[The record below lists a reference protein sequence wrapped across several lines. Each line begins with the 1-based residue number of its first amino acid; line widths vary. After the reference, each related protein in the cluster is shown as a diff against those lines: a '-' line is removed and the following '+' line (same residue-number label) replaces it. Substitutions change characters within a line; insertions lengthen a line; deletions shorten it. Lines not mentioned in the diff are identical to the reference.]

1 MTVAEQKMGGR
12 FALPG
17 RAVSPFT
24 AGQRRGAESAPYLKT
39 GERRF
44 PYRRLS
50 PLGTSATT
58 LAGQRP
64 RPAILTKRGAQ
75 IKLFPAAGV
84 CHVSRPSFRTVRAP
98 IHMRSFLPKTAL
110 VLVLLACATVRAAP
124 PAVPASPVWEHR
136 MTDFSDA
143 DYRYAVEQLLQNF
156 ESTTGRHLVPG
167 AKKKVGL
174 KIYADS
180 GPGLA
185 TPFGLVRALINSLE
199 KRGFARENIFLV
211 GLNPLRLRLTGY
223 LPSFATGILPFPGH
237 PVYVLES
244 GKFYDPT
251 WFYDSPL
258 PSRFDPISN
267 DQAVKN
273 AAGGKATTTT
283 EEDRKSFL
291 ATPLFLDA
299 DFWINLPVYTDHQVL
314 GVNGA
319 LVNATLW
326 NASNTFRF
334 FKSPNTAPA
343 AVAEM
348 AAIPELREGWVLNLV
363 SLQLYQFIGG
373 PYFNSLYTVSEPRLL
388 MSADPVVLDALMM
401 EKINNVRK
409 HNGFDPVSE
418 DDARMLDFAQQLG
431 VGSTD
436 TAHVKWIKVGEGM

>member
-1 MTVAEQKMGGR
+1 
-12 FALPG
+12 
-17 RAVSPFT
+17 
-24 AGQRRGAESAPYLKT
+24 
-39 GERRF
+39 
-44 PYRRLS
+44 
-50 PLGTSATT
+50 
-58 LAGQRP
+58 
-64 RPAILTKRGAQ
+64 
-75 IKLFPAAGV
+75 
-84 CHVSRPSFRTVRAP
+84 
-98 IHMRSFLPKTAL
+98 MRSFLSKT
-110 VLVLLACATVRAAP
+110 VLVLALVAACAARAAEPAP
-124 PAVPASPVWEHR
+124 PAAPVWEHR
-136 MTDFSDA
+136 LVDFSDA
-143 DYRYAVEQLLQNF
+143 DYRYAVEQLLQDYEN
-156 ESTTGRHLVPG
+156 TTGRKLVPG
-167 AKKKVGL
+167 PKKKVGL
-174 KIYADS
+174 KIYSDS

-185 TPFGLVRALINSLE
+185 TPFGLVRALITAFE
-199 KRGFARENIFLV
+199 KRGFASQNIFLV

-223 LPSFATGILPFPGH
+223 LPSFSTGVLPFPGH

-299 DFWINLPVYTDHQVL
+299 DFWVNLPVYTDHQVL
-314 GVNGA
+314 GINGA

-334 FKSPNTAPA
+334 FKSPATAPA

-348 AAIPELREGWVLNLV
+348 AAIPELREGWVLNIV

-373 PYFNSLYTVSEPRLL
+373 PYFNSLYTVSEPRIW
-388 MSADPVVLDALMM
+388 MSPDPVVLDSLML
-401 EKINNVRK
+401 EKVNAVRK
-409 HNGFDPVSE
+409 RNGFDPISE
-418 DDARMLDFAQQLG
+418 DEARMLDFAQQLG

-436 TAHVKWIKVGEGM
+436 TAHVKWIKVDEAK

>member
-1 MTVAEQKMGGR
+1 
-12 FALPG
+12 
-17 RAVSPFT
+17 
-24 AGQRRGAESAPYLKT
+24 
-39 GERRF
+39 
-44 PYRRLS
+44 
-50 PLGTSATT
+50 
-58 LAGQRP
+58 
-64 RPAILTKRGAQ
+64 
-75 IKLFPAAGV
+75 
-84 CHVSRPSFRTVRAP
+84 
-98 IHMRSFLPKTAL
+98 MRSFLQKTAL
-110 VLVLLACATVRAAP
+110 VLALA
-124 PAVPASPVWEHR
+124 AVGAHAQSKPASPEAGPAAAMHSVWEHR
-136 MTDFSDA
+136 LSDFSDA
-143 DYRYAVEQLLQNF
+143 DYRYAVEQILQDY
-156 ESTTGRHLVPG
+156 ETATGKKLVPG

-185 TPFGLVRALINSLE
+185 TPFGLVRAVIASLE
-199 KRGFARENIFLV
+199 KRGFEKQNIFLV

-223 LPSFATGILPFPGH
+223 LPSFSSGILPFPGH

-244 GKFYDPT
+244 GKFYDPA

-273 AAGGKATTTT
+273 AAGGKAETTT

-299 DFWINLPVYTDHQVL
+299 DFWVNLPVYTDHPVL
-314 GVNGA
+314 GINGA

-334 FKSPNTAPA
+334 FKSPATAPA

-348 AAIPELREGWVLNLV
+348 AAIPELRESWALTLA

-373 PYFNSLYTVSEPRLL
+373 PYFNSLYTASEPRLL
-388 MSADPVVLDALMM
+388 MSTDPVLIDSLML
-401 EKINNVRK
+401 ERINAVRK
-409 HNGFDPVSE
+409 RNGFDPITD

-431 VGSTD
+431 VGSMNTS
-436 TAHVKWIKVGEGM
+436 KVN

>member
-1 MTVAEQKMGGR
+1 
-12 FALPG
+12 
-17 RAVSPFT
+17 
-24 AGQRRGAESAPYLKT
+24 
-39 GERRF
+39 
-44 PYRRLS
+44 
-50 PLGTSATT
+50 
-58 LAGQRP
+58 
-64 RPAILTKRGAQ
+64 
-75 IKLFPAAGV
+75 
-84 CHVSRPSFRTVRAP
+84 
-98 IHMRSFLPKTAL
+98 MRSFLQTTVLAL
-110 VLVLLACATVRAAP
+110 AVLAGTGAVRAATP
-124 PAVPASPVWEHR
+124 PPPASPVWEHR
-136 MTDFSDA
+136 LTDFSDA
-143 DYRYAVEQLLQNF
+143 DYRYAVEQVLQDY
-156 ESTTGRHLVPG
+156 EKTSGRQLVPG
-167 AKKKVGL
+167 TRKKVGL

-185 TPFGLVRALINSLE
+185 TPFGLVRALIASLE
-199 KRGFARENIFLV
+199 KRGFEKQNIFLV

-223 LPSFATGILPFPGH
+223 LPSFGTGVLPFPGH

-244 GKFYDPT
+244 GKFYDPA

-273 AAGGKATTTT
+273 AAGGKANTTT

-299 DFWINLPVYTDHQVL
+299 DFWINLPVYTDHPVL

-334 FKSPNTAPA
+334 FKSPATAPA

-348 AAIPELREGWVLNLV
+348 AAIPELRESWALTFA

-373 PYFNSLYTVSEPRLL
+373 PYFNSLYTASEPRLL
-388 MSADPVVLDALMM
+388 MSTDPVLIDSLML
-401 EKINNVRK
+401 ERINAVRK
-409 HNGFDPVSE
+409 RNGFDPVTE

-431 VGSTD
+431 VGSMD
-436 TAHVKWIKVGEGM
+436 TKNIKWHKLTSDGK